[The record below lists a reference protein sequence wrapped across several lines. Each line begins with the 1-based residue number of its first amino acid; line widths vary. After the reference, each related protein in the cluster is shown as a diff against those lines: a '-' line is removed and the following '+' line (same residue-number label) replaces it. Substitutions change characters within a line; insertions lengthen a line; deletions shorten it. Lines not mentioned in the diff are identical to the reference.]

1 MMDRIVLSFVMIF
14 DSSTH
19 KSDNKIMNYVQ
30 VYIEHN
36 SLSLNQTFT
45 YQTDQEVS
53 IGSRVKV
60 PFGHQTLIGFVDA
73 ICDQC
78 DLENVKSVLEV
89 LDPEPLLDPELL
101 QLASWMA
108 DHYVTSKL
116 SCLKTMLPPA
126 LKPSSTHRP
135 IVYEQWAM
143 AGKGSGS
150 LTPKQA
156 AFLASLSFPCKLSQL
171 RKRSRTMTQ
180 RLIDQG
186 YIMVEQRPKGM
197 SKIVSTHPDHA
208 FTLTPEQKQAVAT
221 ISTSSDTIFLL
232 HGVTGSGKTEVFL
245 QLAQQVLATG
255 KQVLFLVPEIGL
267 TPMMIDRVSARFGNR
282 IAIYHSQLNA
292 QEKYDQYRLVKENK
306 VDIVIGTR
314 SAVFM
319 PFSNLGLILMDEE
332 HDASYKQENMPRYH
346 TRDIVK
352 WRAQYH
358 GCKVVLAS
366 ATPSLDSYARAYKGV
381 YHLVELTHRISVS
394 MPTIHLVDM
403 KTQKSQAGL
412 SQDLLDAIS
421 TRFTHKEQTILLLNR
436 RGYLPIMRCMD
447 CGQTMTCPDCGLAL
461 SYHKKDHVLMC
472 HCCGRTFA
480 YTDSCPTCG
489 GHHFYQ
495 SSMGTEKLE
504 EQLHSLFPSAHIVRM
519 DADTTR
525 KKKAHQKLLQEF
537 ERSGDILLGTQM
549 VAKGLD
555 FARVSL
561 VGIINADSGLA
572 RLDFSSNEL
581 AYDLLEQASGR
592 SGRQSQQGE
601 VYIQTFDPD
610 QYVMRCVRY
619 HDYKRFFKQEM
630 QFRHLGMY
638 PPYVYMC
645 TLIFSDSDPA
655 RAMKKASQAK
665 AMAVSVKVL
674 GPVEISMRQKKVRYR
689 LVLKA
694 RNQNTLHDCVWQ
706 IAKAMKGNV
715 DINMYPIL
723 LEE

>member
-1 MMDRIVLSFVMIF
+1 
-14 DSSTH
+14 
-19 KSDNKIMNYVQ
+19 MNYVQ

-45 YQTDQEVS
+45 YQTEQDVS
-53 IGSRVKV
+53 VGCRVKV
-60 PFGHQTLIGFVDA
+60 PFGHQTLIGFVDS
-73 ICDQC
+73 ISNQC
-78 DLENVKSVLEV
+78 DLDTVKSVLEV
-89 LDPEPLLDPELL
+89 LDPKPLLNVELL
-101 QLASWMA
+101 DLASWMS
-108 DHYVTSKL
+108 DYYVTSKI

-126 LKPSSTHRP
+126 LKPSSSHTHV
-135 IVYEQWAM
+135 IYEQWAM
-143 AGKGSGS
+143 KGNGSGS
-150 LTPKQA
+150 LTPKQTT
-156 AFLASLSFPCKLSQL
+156 FLASISFPCKLSQL
-171 RKRSRTMTQ
+171 RKQSRTMTQ

-186 YIMVEQRPKGM
+186 YIAIEQRPKGM
-197 SKIVSTHPDHA
+197 SMTASLHENHS
-208 FTLTPEQKQAVAT
+208 FTLTSEQKQAVLI
-221 ISTSSDTIFLL
+221 ISKSNDTVFLL

-245 QLAQQVLATG
+245 QLAQQVLSSG

-267 TPMMIDRVSARFGNR
+267 TPMMINQVSARFGKR

-292 QEKYDQYRLVKENK
+292 QEKYDQYRLVKEHK
-306 VDIVIGTR
+306 VDIVVGTR

-319 PFSNLGLILMDEE
+319 PFSDLGLILMDEE
-332 HDASYKQENMPRYH
+332 HDSSYKQENMPRYH

-352 WRAQYH
+352 WRANYH

-366 ATPSLDSYARAYKGV
+366 ATPSLESYARAYKGV
-381 YHLVELTHRISVS
+381 YHLVTLTHRISVS
-394 MPTIHLVDM
+394 MPMIHLVDM
-403 KTQKSQAGL
+403 KTQKTHFGL

-421 TRFTHKEQTILLLNR
+421 IRLNRREQTILLLNR

-447 CGQTMTCPDCGLAL
+447 CGQIMTCPDCGLAL
-461 SYHKKDHVLMC
+461 SYHKKDHQLMC
-472 HCCGRTFA
+472 HCCGRTFP
-480 YTDSCPTCG
+480 YTNTCPSCG

-504 EQLHSLFPSAHIVRM
+504 EQLRTLFPSAHIIRM

-525 KKKAHQKLLQEF
+525 KKRAHQKLLSEF

-581 AYDLLEQASGR
+581 TYDLLEQASGR

-601 VYIQTFDPD
+601 VFIQTFDPN
-610 QYVMRCVRY
+610 QYVMRCVLH
-619 HDYKRFFKQEM
+619 HDYQRFFKQEM

-645 TLIFSDSDPA
+645 TLVFSDVDSNK
-655 RAMKKASQAK
+655 AMKKASQAK
-665 AMAVSVKVL
+665 KLALSVKVL
-674 GPVEISMRQKKVRYR
+674 GPVEISMRQKKARCR

-694 RNQNTLHDCVWQ
+694 KDQKTLHDCVWK
-706 IAKAMKGNV
+706 IAKAMKGNI
-715 DINMYPIL
+715 DINMYPML